1 LLIPRK
7 IRAMAADRSVYMG
20 PRLRRLRR
28 ELGLTQAQVAS
39 DLDISP
45 SYVAL
50 IERNQ
55 RPLTADLLLRL
66 AATYKLDLAE
76 LAGDRGADYQARLGA
91 ALKDPMFA
99 DIDLPALEVADVA
112 ASFPGISEA
121 FLRLHTAWAERQLEQ
136 GEGEPGAADP
146 VSDVERF
153 LAARRNCFP
162 ALDEAAEALAG
173 RVTEAGGLVPHL
185 AQRHRLRVRRLP
197 AEVIG
202 GSLRRYDRH
211 REEIWLDDRLD
222 RAGQNFQLAVQLAYL
237 ELRREIDAALAEGT
251 FAGGEERQLA
261 RGGLAAYAAAA
272 TLMPYGAF
280 ARAAEARHY
289 DIEALAREFGT
300 SFEQVAHRLTT
311 LQKPGQERVPFFFIR
326 LDAAGNVSKR
336 LDGAGFPFARHGGGC
351 PLWNVHDVFARPGEV
366 LTQWLELPDGKRF
379 FSVARMVVAGGGG
392 FDEPRVARAVALGC
406 AAEHADRL
414 IYARSAAT
422 PRPDA
427 ATPIGVTCR
436 LCQRIECRARAA
448 PPIGRQLL
456 PDEHHRGRVP
466 YALADR

>member
-1 LLIPRK
+1 
-7 IRAMAADRSVYMG
+7 MASDRSVYMG

-55 RPLTADLLLRL
+55 RPLTADLLLRI
-66 AATYKLDLAE
+66 AAAYKLDLAD
-76 LAGDRGADYQARLGA
+76 LAGDRGADYEARLGG

-121 FLRLHTAWAERQLEQ
+121 FLRLHTAWAERQLELADRAASL
-136 GEGEPGAADP
+136 GEETGGNDP
-146 VSDVERF
+146 VADVERF

-173 RVTEAGGLVPHL
+173 RVAEAGGLGRYL
-185 AQRHRLRVRRLP
+185 AERHRLRVRRLP

-211 REEIWLDDRLD
+211 REEVWLDERLD
-222 RAGQNFQLAVQLAYL
+222 QAGQNFQLATQLAYL
-237 ELRREIDAALAEGT
+237 ELRREIDAALAEGS
-251 FAGGEERQLA
+251 FASDEARQLA

-272 TLMPYGAF
+272 LVMPYRAF
-280 ARAAEARHY
+280 ARAAEAKAY
-289 DIEALAREFGT
+289 DVEALCREFSV

-311 LQKPGQERVPFFFIR
+311 LQKPGQQGVPFFFIR
-326 LDAAGNVSKR
+326 LDPAGNVSKR

-379 FSVARMVVAGGGG
+379 FSIARTVVAGGGG
-392 FDEPRVARAVALGC
+392 FDEPRTTRAVALGC
-406 AAEHADRL
+406 AAEHAGKL
-414 IYARSAAT
+414 VSARSPAA
-422 PRPDA
+422 PPA
-427 ATPIGVTCR
+427 EEPTPIGVTCR

-456 PDEHHRGRVP
+456 PSEYYRGWTP